1 MPSTS
6 PSARS
11 AVSGSRVPGAA
22 GREHGI
28 DQIRGMAVLLVVI
41 AHVRSIPIGVGV
53 DVNSELLV
61 MFTKEFHTFR
71 MPVLLVLHLTW
82 LRGRNPFRV
91 LGLDLRRPGRDLAWG
106 LGLFAAIGLGTLGVY
121 AAGRALGITTAIVG
135 SALGESWYQVPVLL
149 LSALRHGLLE
159 EVIVGAWLVD
169 RLGYLQR
176 LRAAGLAHDPAPAVP
191 SSWVSA
197 EGLYLPTRVAVV
209 VLALALLRG
218 AYHLYQGIGPGVGN
232 ALMGVVFALVFLR
245 VRRVMPLVIAHAL
258 LDAVGFVGYPLL
270 ARAGLLG

>member
-1 MPSTS
+1 M
-6 PSARS
+6 
-11 AVSGSRVPGAA
+11 
-22 GREHGI
+22 
-28 DQIRGMAVLLVVI
+28 
-41 AHVRSIPIGVGV
+41 
-53 DVNSELLV
+53 
-61 MFTKEFHTFR
+61 
-71 MPVLLVLHLTW
+71 LHLMH

-245 VRRVMPLVIAHAL
+245 VRRVMPLVIAHTL

>member
-71 MPVLLVLHLTW
+71 MPVLLVLSGL
-82 LRGRNPFRV
+82 LFLLAIAAYLSAAAARGRRRRGWLAASLTCFVLAPVSEPPDADSGGEVAATIRRRALVAQLAEQRTLNPKVPGSIPGGGTRS
-91 LGLDLRRPGRDLAWG
+91 RPG
-106 LGLFAAIGLGTLGVY
+106 
-121 AAGRALGITTAIVG
+121 
-135 SALGESWYQVPVLL
+135 
-149 LSALRHGLLE
+149 
-159 EVIVGAWLVD
+159 
-169 RLGYLQR
+169 
-176 LRAAGLAHDPAPAVP
+176 
-191 SSWVSA
+191 
-197 EGLYLPTRVAVV
+197 
-209 VLALALLRG
+209 
-218 AYHLYQGIGPGVGN
+218 
-232 ALMGVVFALVFLR
+232 
-245 VRRVMPLVIAHAL
+245 
-258 LDAVGFVGYPLL
+258 
-270 ARAGLLG
+270 

>member
-1 MPSTS
+1 M
-6 PSARS
+6 
-11 AVSGSRVPGAA
+11 
-22 GREHGI
+22 
-28 DQIRGMAVLLVVI
+28 
-41 AHVRSIPIGVGV
+41 
-53 DVNSELLV
+53 
-61 MFTKEFHTFR
+61 
-71 MPVLLVLHLTW
+71 LHLMH

-176 LRAAGLAHDPAPAVP
+176 LRDAGLARDPAPAVP

-197 EGLYLPTRVAVV
+197 EGLYLPTRAAVV

-245 VRRVMPLVIAHAL
+245 VRRVMPLVIAHTL